1 MSGLKQAIRRSVTFT
16 QPTYEPVSLAD
27 AKRWCNVDDD
37 ITNED
42 SIVRM
47 VVVAARMR
55 AEFLTG
61 AVFIQRDAVL
71 SMDDLPC
78 DGSAIAVPLA
88 PLQSVSYIR
97 YLDTSG
103 AQQTLSG
110 SPDAFLVDTS
120 SKPGRI
126 SPLYGASWPST
137 NRTIGN
143 VRIGFRCGYA
153 PGGSPDSDEAA
164 YQYNVP
170 APIKV
175 WMQQRVA
182 TYYQNREA
190 LDFQARNVAA
200 MPRDFVDSLLD
211 QYRVDF
217 GSA

>member
-1 MSGLKQAIRRSVTFT
+1 MNWLQQAIRRGVSFA
-16 QPTYEPVSLAD
+16 PPAYEPVTLTD

-37 ITNED
+37 ITADDNL
-42 SIVRM
+42 VRM

-55 AEFLTG
+55 AESLTG
-61 AVFIQRDAVL
+61 AAFIQRDAVL
-71 SMDDLPC
+71 TMDDLPC
-78 DGSAIAVPLA
+78 DGCPITLPLA
-88 PLQSVSYIR
+88 PLQYVSYLK
-97 YLDTSG
+97 YLDGSG
-103 AQQTLSG
+103 VQQTLSG

-120 SKPGRI
+120 SMPGRI
-126 SPLYGASWPST
+126 APLYGASWPST
-137 NRTIGN
+137 NRTMAN

-170 APIKV
+170 APIKI